1 MSYYFLCS
9 QNKDS
14 INNRFIQCV
23 FFMEARPN
31 FAKTKREASGGFLPR
46 PLLLRLRH
54 PNSEKRNQP
63 KFCGIL
69 SPENSFRKTS
79 SALFPFHSLGFSAKW
94 VLTFSNKHHHSEFA
108 EEIASGL
115 RPSALVSAK
124 KFQGVLNSAKRIPAE
139 IRRFPNKVWI
149 VPKAQEPMN
158 RDLKIVGV
166 MQNLL
171 SI

>member
-1 MSYYFLCS
+1 MFQL
-9 QNKDS
+9 
-14 INNRFIQCV
+14 NNHNIILPKYLEV
-23 FFMEARPN
+23 VKKMYKPARISP
-31 FAKTKREASGGFLPR
+31 KEKRGASGGFLPR

-94 VLTFSNKHHHSEFA
+94 VLTFSNKHHHSEFD

-139 IRRFPNKVWI
+139 SRRFPNKVWI

-158 RDLKIVGV
+158 RDLEIVGV

>member
-1 MSYYFLCS
+1 MHIL
-9 QNKDS
+9 
-14 INNRFIQCV
+14 FI
-23 FFMEARPN
+23 ELPIKKSARNSPEE
-31 FAKTKREASGGFLPR
+31 KRGASGGFLPR

-54 PNSEKRNQP
+54 PNSKTNQP
-63 KFCGIL
+63 KFWQIL
-69 SPENSFRKTS
+69 SPKNSFAKTS
-79 SALFPFHSLGFSAKW
+79 ADLFSFHSLGFSAKW
-94 VLTFSNKHHHSEFA
+94 VLTFSNKHHHSEFVK
-108 EEIASGL
+108 EVASGL

-139 IRRFPNKVWI
+139 SRRFPNEVWI
-149 VPKAQEPMN
+149 VSKAQEPMN

>member
-1 MSYYFLCS
+1 MY
-9 QNKDS
+9 KP
-14 INNRFIQCV
+14 
-23 FFMEARPN
+23 ARISP
-31 FAKTKREASGGFLPR
+31 KEKRGASGGFLPR

-63 KFCGIL
+63 KFWQIL
-69 SPENSFRKTS
+69 SPENSFAKTS

-139 IRRFPNKVWI
+139 SRRLPNKVWI
-149 VPKAQEPMN
+149 VLKAQEPMN

>member
-1 MSYYFLCS
+1 MY
-9 QNKDS
+9 KP
-14 INNRFIQCV
+14 
-23 FFMEARPN
+23 ARISP
-31 FAKTKREASGGFLPR
+31 KEKRGASGGFLPR

-63 KFCGIL
+63 KFWQIL
-69 SPENSFRKTS
+69 SPENSFAKTS

-139 IRRFPNKVWI
+139 SRRFPNEVWI

-158 RDLKIVGV
+158 RDFKIVGV

>member
-1 MSYYFLCS
+1 MSHYFLCS

-14 INNRFIQCV
+14 INNRFIQLLISYFV
-23 FFMEARPN
+23 AAEFPKIPSPKPARIPPQTPPAGGKSAEAGQIQN
-31 FAKTKREASGGFLPR
+31 PR
-46 PLLLRLRH
+46 KIVCPA
-54 PNSEKRNQP
+54 
-63 KFCGIL
+63 
-69 SPENSFRKTS
+69 S

-124 KFQGVLNSAKRIPAE
+124 KFQGVLNSAKRIPTE
-139 IRRFPNKVWI
+139 SRRFPNKVWI

>member
-1 MSYYFLCS
+1 
-9 QNKDS
+9 
-14 INNRFIQCV
+14 
-23 FFMEARPN
+23 MEARPN
-31 FAKTKREASGGFLPR
+31 FAKTKRGASGGFLPR

-69 SPENSFRKTS
+69 SPENCFRKTS
-79 SALFPFHSLGFSAKW
+79 SALFPFHSFGFSAKW
-94 VLTFSNKHHHSEFA
+94 VLTFSNKHHHSEF
-108 EEIASGL
+108 EEELTSPAPKARARAGIF
-115 RPSALVSAK
+115 AK

-139 IRRFPNKVWI
+139 SRRFPNEVWI

-158 RDLKIVGV
+158 RDFKIVGV